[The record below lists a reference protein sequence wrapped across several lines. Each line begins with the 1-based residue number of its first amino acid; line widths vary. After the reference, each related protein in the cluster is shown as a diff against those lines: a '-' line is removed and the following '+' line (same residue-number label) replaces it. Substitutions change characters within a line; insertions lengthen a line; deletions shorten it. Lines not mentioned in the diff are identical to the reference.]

1 LRRVLPLFLLLLL
14 TCAQREAVRPSII
27 LISVDTLRS
36 DRLPAYGYAKGSTP
50 HIDALRRDGV
60 LYERAYSHAPLTLPS
75 HLSMLTGLL
84 PNEHGVRN
92 NIGYR
97 FDAAKARTLAGV
109 LRANGYRTGAAVSSY
124 VLRSETGIADGFDVY
139 DDDVPW
145 RPDAATAENMRSGF
159 ETLERAR
166 GLVSGAAP
174 FFLFFHIYEPHAPY
188 TPPDPF
194 RTRFADPYDGEIAAS
209 DAIVGEL
216 LAALK
221 SSGVYDD
228 ALIVFTSDHG
238 EALWEHGEDQHGIL
252 LYREVLQVPLVIKL
266 PRAERAGASVAE
278 PFALR
283 RIFDVVLDAAKI
295 ANEPREAPLYSE
307 TFYPRIHLGWSE
319 LRSLIDGRYHYIESS
334 SPELYDL
341 QRDPG
346 ETNNILVSERRVAA
360 SMRNTLAAIPA
371 GDAAIGAI
379 DPEEAKKLA
388 ALGYVGTV
396 RQRTGPLPNP
406 REQIHVIRDLKR
418 AFQLAAEHRNDEAIA
433 AFRALL
439 QANPALTDVS
449 TRLGEVLLESG
460 RAAEAVEVY
469 RAAIAR
475 SERFSPDLTL
485 ALAVALSRAGQHGE
499 AAKHAEAVLAA
510 DAREPREMLMVAEM
524 QKSAGDYDGALRT
537 LDRAGQIE
545 GVDHARGDIY
555 ARTDRPDEAIAA
567 YRREIARHPAHL
579 QSYANL
585 AVIYRILGRTGEAE
599 AVLEELVRAN
609 PGDAARALAMR
620 TRAALEVSP

>member
-1 LRRVLPLFLLLLL
+1 MLCACARREPS
-14 TCAQREAVRPSII
+14 RPSII

-36 DRLPAYGYAKGSTP
+36 DRLPVYGYTNGATP
-50 HIDALRRDGV
+50 NIDALRRDGV

-97 FDAAKARTLAGV
+97 FEGAKIRTAARV
-109 LRANGYRTGAAVSSY
+109 LHENGYRTGAAVSAY

-139 DDDVPW
+139 DDDVPS
-145 RPDAATAENMRSGF
+145 RPGAAVAENARSGF

-166 GLVSGAAP
+166 SFIGANASSP

-194 RTRFADPYDGEIAAS
+194 RTRFADAYDGEIATA

-216 LAALK
+216 IATLK
-221 SSGVYDD
+221 ASGIYDD

-252 LYREVLQVPLVIKL
+252 LYREVLQVPLVIKH
-266 PRAERAGASVAE
+266 PRAEGAGTSVAE
-278 PFALR
+278 PFASR
-283 RIFDVVLDAAKI
+283 QIFDAILDAAHVAHESHK
-295 ANEPREAPLYSE
+295 APLYSE
-307 TFYPRIHLGWSE
+307 TYYPRIHLGWSE
-319 LRSLIDGRYHYIESS
+319 LRSLVDGRYHYIESS
-334 SPELYDL
+334 RPELYDL
-341 QRDPG
+341 VRDPR
-346 ETNNILVSERRVAA
+346 ETNNILASERRVAA
-360 SMRNTLAAIPA
+360 AMRTTLDAIPK
-371 GDAAIGAI
+371 GDVAIGAV

-396 RQRTGPLPNP
+396 RQRSGPLPNP
-406 REQIHVIRDLKR
+406 REQIHLLRDLKH
-418 AFQLAAEHRNDEAIA
+418 AFQLAAEHHDDEAIA

-449 TRLGEVLLESG
+449 TRLAEVLLESG
-460 RAAEAVEVY
+460 RPEEAVEVY

-475 SERFSPDLTL
+475 SERFSPDLSL
-485 ALAVALSRAGQHGE
+485 ALAVALSRAGHHRE
-499 AAKHAEAVLAA
+499 AAAHAEAALAA
-510 DAREPREMLMVAEM
+510 GDREPREVLMLAEM
-524 QKSAGDYDGALRT
+524 YRAAGDYGAALRT
-537 LDRAGQIE
+537 LDRAGDVE
-545 GVDHARGDIY
+545 GADHMRGDIY

-567 YRREIARHPAHL
+567 YRREIARHPAHV

-585 AVIYRILGRTGEAE
+585 AVIYTILGRRADAE
-599 AVLEELVRAN
+599 AVLAEMVRVN
-609 PGDAARALAMR
+609 PGAAGLAAK
-620 TRAALEVSP
+620 TRAALGL